1 MFHSLG
7 DRVTH
12 KLASLI
18 GGGLITV
25 VLTWMAYGPAI
36 KGPFFFD
43 DEHFILRNT
52 AIHSLDRIP
61 ELYRTTVTQSAHI
74 AGNFYRPNQQL
85 AYALLY
91 RFFGADNAAPYH
103 LTAIALHLG
112 NTFLL
117 VAWLSLLGF
126 SLGIAWISG
135 LFFLLHPAQ
144 TEAVAYISGLSDP
157 LTLFFILMALI
168 VLTQSLNGTTA
179 DNKASSAIK
188 TLGFTAFFFV
198 LALTS
203 KENSVVFLPAAIF
216 SGIHFW
222 WTKKKP
228 LPKFFWSALGV
239 YTLMTATYLALKFTV
254 LNFTK
259 SIGLS
264 DDINAYTTDLSLRI
278 TTFIH
283 VIWDYAALIFAPT
296 DLYYEKPYT
305 AYAGLTHWRAWFGLS
320 MLMTSAVVIL
330 RGKRWPQAAL
340 GISLFWAGLF
350 PYTGIIPVN
359 AMWLEHWLYVPFV
372 GLSVLLALLLTHIQ
386 RNILKSRVQWGVAL
400 TLCTALLA
408 AMIGRTQARSAEW
421 ADPERFYLNEIAH
434 GSVAIRTYNNLGLYY
449 SDHGAPDKAAKYWRL
464 ATEGSKSRLFP
475 QPYHNLARY
484 DLERGNITSGLNHL
498 HKALQVDHSF
508 VYSLA
513 VLADVLAAQGDTQ
526 KTLTVRAALEK
537 TLRGE
542 TYDFD
547 RLEQEIFDGG
557 AAVH

>member
-7 DRVTH
+7 DKFKH
-12 KLASLI
+12 KLALVI
-18 GGGLITV
+18 GGGLTALI
-25 VLTWMAYGPAI
+25 LAWMAYGPAI
-36 KGPFFFD
+36 RGPFFFD

-52 AIHSLDRIP
+52 AIQSLDRIP

-91 RFFGADNAAPYH
+91 RFFGTDNSAPYH
-103 LTAIALHLG
+103 VTSIALHLG

-168 VLTQSLNGTTA
+168 VLTKSLNDTVKE
-179 DNKASSAIK
+179 NKASTPIK
-188 TLGFTAFFFV
+188 TLALTAFFFV

-203 KENSVVFLPAAIF
+203 KENGVVFFPAAMF
-216 SGIHFW
+216 TGIYFW
-222 WTKKKP
+222 QAEKKP
-228 LPKFFWSALGV
+228 LPRFFWATLGA
-239 YTLMTATYLALKFTV
+239 YTIMTGTYLALKFTV
-254 LNFTK
+254 LKFTK
-259 SIGLS
+259 SVGLS
-264 DDINAYTTDLSLRI
+264 DDINAYTTDLALRI

-283 VIWDYAALIFAPT
+283 VIWDYARLIFAPL

-305 AYAGLTHWRAWFGLS
+305 AYPGLAHWRAWFGLS
-320 MLMTSAVVIL
+320 LLTSSAVVVL
-330 RGKRWPQAAL
+330 KGKRWPKAAL
-340 GISLFWAGLF
+340 GVSLFWAGLL

-372 GLSVLLALLLTHIQ
+372 GLAVLFALLLTQ
-386 RNILKSRVQWGVAL
+386 VQKRAL
-400 TLCTALLA
+400 ESLVEMGAALALLTGLLSL
-408 AMIGRTQARSAEW
+408 MIGRTQARSAEW
-421 ADPERFYLNEIAH
+421 ADPESFYLNEIAH

-449 SDHGAPDKAAKYWRL
+449 SDHGAPDKAAKYWQL
-464 ATEGSKSRLFP
+464 ATENSKSRLYP

-484 DLERGNITSGLNHL
+484 YLERGNLTSGLNHL
-498 HKALQVDHSF
+498 HKALQVDPSF

-513 VLADVLAAQGDTQ
+513 VLADVLAAQGDTP
-526 KTLTVRAALEK
+526 KTLAVRAALEK

-547 RLEQEIFDGG
+547 RLEQAIFYG
-557 AAVH
+557 ATAVP